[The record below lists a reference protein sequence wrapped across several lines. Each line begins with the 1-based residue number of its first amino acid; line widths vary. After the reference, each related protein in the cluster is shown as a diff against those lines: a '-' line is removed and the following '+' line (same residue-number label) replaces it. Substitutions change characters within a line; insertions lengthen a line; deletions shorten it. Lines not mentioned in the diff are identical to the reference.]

1 MGQAHFPQRLL
12 SARAQVAIPQV
23 TGPAAPV
30 KTQVAGSAEPR
41 SRPGTGRRW
50 RSTRPARLRARHHPQ
65 EQGPGLPPAPWASI
79 LESVRGAVG
88 PRSVIPGHCKGHNY
102 LTGAQGEAAIQS
114 FGWGGCGLRRGL
126 RRSLRPLTDT
136 SFSLGGPGRGRRCEP
151 AGGFLCFSRSLTSQE
166 GRVCRWRPSPGPRPR
181 TPAGARRRRAPG

>member
-1 MGQAHFPQRLL
+1 MRVGWGTTLWEPPEAGCIVTDRDAGIKKEAHLQLQIDGPGTFPPAAPL

-79 LESVRGAVG
+79 LESVRG
-88 PRSVIPGHCKGHNY
+88 PRA
-102 LTGAQGEAAIQS
+102 LAQ
-114 FGWGGCGLRRGL
+114 L
-126 RRSLRPLTDT
+126 
-136 SFSLGGPGRGRRCEP
+136 SLGIARG
-151 AGGFLCFSRSLTSQE
+151 TI
-166 GRVCRWRPSPGPRPR
+166 
-181 TPAGARRRRAPG
+181 T